1 MQPLRI
7 YIPLTLL
14 IATLFALAVGTNP
27 GDSPNESEWNV
38 ATGQPGRQAL
48 EQVASEA
55 TALRKETLRKALAAY
70 FKKAIASGDIVGAGV
85 SIVKE
90 GEILFS
96 DGFGR
101 RNARQ
106 PGPVDGE
113 TIFRLGSLSK
123 GFTGILAANI
133 KYEGGFDWEDRVAD
147 YIPGFMLGDQGNT
160 RRITLAHLLSHT
172 SGAPYH
178 SYTNLVEAGLP
189 IAEIASRFKEVEPIS
204 APGEL
209 YSYQNALFALSGA
222 IIQKASGQE
231 VDEAFKSRLFNPLEM
246 CATNMDHESL
256 LAQEN
261 VALPHYRSG
270 RGWKPKKLVDNY
282 YNAIPAGGI
291 NASAVDMGR
300 WMRFLLGYNPE
311 VMPRHA
317 IEEAFTPVV
326 EIPGSS
332 KYYQRWPGH
341 LSSHYGFGWRIHKF
355 KEGASQMEKT
365 IWHHGGSVNDFR
377 NEIAIFPEADL
388 GICVLLNSNS
398 KLSRTVIPDVYAI
411 IGEVYA
417 ESLPAVE
424 EHLMAEIGTLDP

>member
-1 MQPLRI
+1 MQRFRI
-7 YIPLTLL
+7 FITLTLL
-14 IATLFALAVGTNP
+14 IAALFALALGTNHAVSP
-27 GDSPNESEWNV
+27 EDSPWEV
-38 ATGQPGRQAL
+38 ATDQPGRQVRVR
-48 EQVASEA
+48 EASKTA
-55 TALRKETLRKALAAY
+55 ALRKETLRKSLEAY
-70 FKKAIASGDIVGAGV
+70 FEKAIATGDIVGAGV

-90 GEILFS
+90 GEILVS

-101 RNARQ
+101 RNARKAD
-106 PGPVDGE
+106 PVDGE

-123 GFTGILAANI
+123 GFTGILAASI
-133 KYEGGFDWEDRVAD
+133 KYEGGFDWEDKVTD
-147 YIPGFMLGDQGNT
+147 YIPGFTLGDRGNSH
-160 RRITLAHLLSHT
+160 RITLAHLLSHT
-172 SGAPYH
+172 AGAPYH
-178 SYTNLVEAGLP
+178 SYTNLVEAGLS
-189 IAEIASRFKEVEPIS
+189 ITEIASRFKEVQPIS

-222 IIQKASGQE
+222 IIQKVSGQD
-231 VDEAFKSRLFNPLEM
+231 VAEAFKSRLFYPLEM
-246 CATNMDHESL
+246 CATNMDHEAL

-291 NASAVDMGR
+291 NASAADMAR

-311 VMPRHA
+311 VMPRRA

-326 EIPGSS
+326 EIPGKG

-355 KEGASQMEKT
+355 KEGASELEKT
-365 IWHHGGSVNDFR
+365 IWHHGGSVNSFR

-398 KLSRTVIPDVYAI
+398 KRSTTVIPDLYEIV
-411 IGEVYA
+411 GEIYS
-417 ESLPAVE
+417 ESPKAFS
-424 EHLMAEIGTLDP
+424 EHLMAEISTLDP